1 MCVDGVFGSVGAF
14 FVGGVAWDVKRL
26 DERADVVNVDF
37 SSISP
42 GGYVVR
48 RSDGWERGER
58 WEGLGTVTVDSAKA
72 GYGSV
77 FEDSVFVEVFVIF
90 ILV

>member
-1 MCVDGVFGSVGAF
+1 MCVDGVFRSVGAF
-14 FVGGVAWDVKRL
+14 FVDGVSWDIKRF

-37 SSISP
+37 SGISP
-42 GGYVVR
+42 GGYVVWR
-48 RSDGWERGER
+48 GDGWERGER
-58 WEGLGTVTVDSAKA
+58 WEGLGTDTVDSAKV

-90 ILV
+90 IFV